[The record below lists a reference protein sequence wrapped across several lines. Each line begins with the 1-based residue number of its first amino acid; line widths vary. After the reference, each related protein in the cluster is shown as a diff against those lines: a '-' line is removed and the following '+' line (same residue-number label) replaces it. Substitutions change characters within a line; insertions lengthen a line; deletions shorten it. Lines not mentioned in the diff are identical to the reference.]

1 LCAKK
6 VQAMLTASEPIQM
19 NIKNC
24 VENVLLFP
32 QSAVDYSL
40 LFGVNS
46 RSAIEKFLAAG
57 LIMANEHS

>member
-1 LCAKK
+1 MVLRD
-6 VQAMLTASEPIQM
+6 ASAS
-19 NIKNC
+19 KNC
-24 VENVLLFP
+24 IENVLLFP

-46 RSAIEKFLAAG
+46 RSAIKKFLAAE